1 MKTTV
6 DMFSSD
12 ARMRAPNSNVEK
24 QNKGQNKRVKLK
36 LNNSLSLLTK
46 GRRSIEYAP
55 RSDERIVL

>member
-1 MKTTV
+1 MKI
-6 DMFSSD
+6 FD
-12 ARMRAPNSNVEK
+12 ARMRAPNNIVEK
-24 QNKGQNKRVKLK
+24 RNRRENRRVKLK